1 MILHCSRS
9 LAERL
14 PEVCAAPLEENS
26 PLGSWHGHVV
36 TIDRRQCAM
45 FCHDATRYVL
55 FLPGLR
61 KAQFVVLGNP
71 WFRELFTASLA
82 LLGCPDA
89 QIRRAE
95 LALGP
100 VRYDRATDRS
110 VQGSL
115 KVALQDLNA
124 WLQGVPN
131 VMAAHP
137 LAAAHWLNHGPT
149 YARGQLLWPDR
160 AMLDDVVKL

>member
-14 PEVCAAPLEENS
+14 PEVSAASLEESS

-36 TIDRRQCAM
+36 AIDRRQCAM

-100 VRYDRATDRS
+100 VHYDQATDRS

-115 KVALQDLNA
+115 KVALQDLKDGANITRGHRF
-124 WLQGVPN
+124 GVFHQSFTTSSS
-131 VMAAHP
+131 MA
-137 LAAAHWLNHGPT
+137 
-149 YARGQLLWPDR
+149 RSGQSSWPR
-160 AMLDDVVKL
+160 A